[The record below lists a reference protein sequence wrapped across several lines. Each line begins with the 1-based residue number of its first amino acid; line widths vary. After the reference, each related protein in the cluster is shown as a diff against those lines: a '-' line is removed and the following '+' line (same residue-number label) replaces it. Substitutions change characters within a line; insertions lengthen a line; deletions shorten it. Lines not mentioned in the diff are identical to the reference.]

1 MFGSGL
7 YNCRNFIIM
16 EMNLLEKY
24 HLGLKTIHIVI
35 FSLFFQLG
43 FIACTSGPKKNT
55 SQNDGKSKIEKTES
69 SGVALEPDAFWE
81 AALDGDLEG
90 VSSML
95 KLGMDANLA
104 DVEGRTA
111 LMFAAYNGH
120 TEIAKILIGR
130 GAKVDAVDHSHRT
143 ALLFAATGPFPE
155 TVKLLLD
162 NKSNPNVVDNGEH
175 FSPLMH
181 AAAEGN
187 LDIVKILLEY
197 GADPD
202 LKDVDG
208 DTAESFAGQK
218 GHAAVVDYLKS
229 LK

>member
-1 MFGSGL
+1 MKIL
-7 YNCRNFIIM
+7 K
-16 EMNLLEKY
+16 KY
-24 HLGLKTIHIVI
+24 SQVLKTIFII
-35 FSLFFQLG
+35 ILSFSFQAG
-43 FIACTSGPKKNT
+43 FIACTSNPKKDT
-55 SQNDGKSKIEKTES
+55 SQKETKSKIEKAES
-69 SGVALEPDAFWE
+69 SGTALEPDAFWE
-81 AALDGDLEG
+81 AALNGDLEG

-95 KLGMDANLA
+95 KLGMDANET

-120 TEIAKILIGR
+120 TEIARILIDR
-130 GAKVDAVDHSHRT
+130 GAKIDALDHSHRT

-155 TVKLLLD
+155 TVKFLLD

-208 DTAESFAGQK
+208 DTAESFARQK
-218 GHAAVVDYLKS
+218 GHTALVDYLKS
-229 LK
+229 MK

>member
-1 MFGSGL
+1 MKIL
-7 YNCRNFIIM
+7 K
-16 EMNLLEKY
+16 KY
-24 HLGLKTIHIVI
+24 SQVLKTIFII
-35 FSLFFQLG
+35 ILSFSFQAG
-43 FIACTSGPKKNT
+43 FIACTSNPKKDT
-55 SQNDGKSKIEKTES
+55 SQKETKSKIEKAES
-69 SGVALEPDAFWE
+69 SGTALEPDAFWE
-81 AALDGDLEG
+81 AALNGDLEG

-95 KLGMDANLA
+95 KLGMDANET

-120 TEIAKILIGR
+120 TEIARILIDR
-130 GAKVDAVDHSHRT
+130 GAKIDALDHSHRT

-155 TVKLLLD
+155 TVKFLLD

-208 DTAESFAGQK
+208 DTAESFARQK
-218 GHAAVVDYLKS
+218 GHTALVDYLKS